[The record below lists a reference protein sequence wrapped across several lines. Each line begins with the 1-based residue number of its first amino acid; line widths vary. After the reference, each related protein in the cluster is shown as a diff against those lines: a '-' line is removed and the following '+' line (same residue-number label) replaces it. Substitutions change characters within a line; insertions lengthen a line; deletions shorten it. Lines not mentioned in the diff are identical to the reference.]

1 MNNKNKKN
9 KKNKGQKQQQKQK
22 GGGGGKAAAAGSD
35 EETWEE
41 MLKKPLPE
49 EVTAESSI
57 QASALDSASQVPQE
71 ESKDVADGA
80 EESTQATTAS
90 QVEDEA

>member
-1 MNNKNKKN
+1 
-9 KKNKGQKQQQKQK
+9 
-22 GGGGGKAAAAGSD
+22 
-35 EETWEE
+35 

-49 EVTAESSI
+49 ELTAESSI
-57 QASALDSASQVPQE
+57 QASALDSASEVPQE

-90 QVEDEA
+90 